1 MVFYEEVILIV
12 YSYLNF
18 IINQLIIN
26 RVGNVEYMC
35 MIMITII
42 EQKKGNR
49 VHFVGLQFFTSFS
62 HFWCDSIAAIWCC
75 F

>member
-62 HFWCDSIAAIWCC
+62 HFCCDSTAAI
-75 F
+75 